1 MISIRTLDTGSTTP
15 LGNTIVLTSAC
26 TDASLVEH
34 VAYYDDVLT
43 QVSSGTLPGYR
54 YQRVVLAELDDG
66 PGPDVV
72 GVVDDGRGYVVWPSG
87 LSAPPWAVEHARA
100 VRDLAVTDLD
110 SANRLQARR
119 NRPRPFA
126 S

>member
-1 MISIRTLDTGSTTP
+1 MRVMAWLLIAGCDLSVTSGPALVATWERDCIRTLDTGSTTP

-43 QVSSGTLPGYR
+43 QVSSGTQPGYR
-54 YQRVVLAELDDG
+54 YQRVVLAEIDDG

-72 GVVDDGRGYVVWPSG
+72 GVVDEGRG
-87 LSAPPWAVEHARA
+87 
-100 VRDLAVTDLD
+100 
-110 SANRLQARR
+110 
-119 NRPRPFA
+119 
-126 S
+126 